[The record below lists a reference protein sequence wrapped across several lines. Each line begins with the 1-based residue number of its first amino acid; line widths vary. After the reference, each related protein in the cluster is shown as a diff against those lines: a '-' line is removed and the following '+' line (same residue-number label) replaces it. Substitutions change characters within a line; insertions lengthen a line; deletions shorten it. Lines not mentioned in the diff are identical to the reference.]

1 PQGQPQAQ
9 PHREQPNPMFQP
21 SQPAA
26 PAQEPVAPREPA
38 GRPPR
43 TVTFDEGDDLDVP
56 DFLK

>member
-1 PQGQPQAQ
+1 VEPPAPVRDESAVQTS
-9 PHREQPNPMFQP
+9 E
-21 SQPAA
+21 AA
-26 PAQEPVAPREPA
+26 PVEAVAPRESA